1 MRKNQNLMSKKEK
14 FMFFFFWHW
23 NGTEPF
29 LILKKPNFFKILKK
43 KGSDKKMLNHF
54 KMFF

>member
-1 MRKNQNLMSKKEK
+1 MPKKEK